1 MSKVSVISSLLQP
14 LPQIDRSNSLQFSL
28 KGRVALVTGGARGCG
43 LAFAQG
49 LAEAGADI
57 AVFDVIAPSPT
68 VADQL
73 RIEYGVRAEFYTVD
87 VTSLAS
93 LGAGFA
99 ALAADFGGQL
109 DVVVACAGVNQD
121 VALLDTS
128 EADFDRLFGVNC
140 KGLYFTAQL
149 AARQMVAN
157 GNGTRRA
164 GAGGSIILVASMAS
178 YIAIRS
184 QRSSAYCGTKGAVRA
199 MVAPMAAE
207 MSQYGIRVNSISP
220 GYVRTEMTAP
230 FPHLLEGWKDEV
242 MLGRVA
248 EPEDIKGACVFLA
261 SDASSYCTGSDI
273 VVDGGVI
280 KW

>member
-1 MSKVSVISSLLQP
+1 M
-14 LPQIDRSNSLQFSL
+14 
-28 KGRVALVTGGARGCG
+28 
-43 LAFAQG
+43 
-49 LAEAGADI
+49 
-57 AVFDVIAPSPT
+57 IAPSP
-68 VADQL
+68 ALAQL
-73 RIEYGVRAEFYTVD
+73 TTDHGIRTKFYTVD
-87 VTSLAS
+87 VTSLSS
-93 LGAGFA
+93 LETGFTQFK
-99 ALAADFGGQL
+99 ADFDGKL
-109 DVVVACAGVNQD
+109 DIVVACAGVNKNIEF
-121 VALLDTS
+121 LDTS

-149 AARQMVAN
+149 AAKQMIAN
-157 GNGTRRA
+157 GTKV
-164 GAGGSIILVASMAS
+164 GSIILVASMAS

-184 QRSSAYCGTKGAVRA
+184 QRSSAYCGTKGAVKA

-207 MSQYGIRVNSISP
+207 MNQYGIRVNSISP

-230 FPHLLEGWKDEV
+230 FPHLLESWKDEV

-248 EPEDIKGACVFLA
+248 EPDDIKGACVFLA